1 MTIKKACEILDVIFD
16 PRYKLSQSY
25 KDMMLDDAKEKFLIK
40 IKANHPDVG
49 GSTELAQKLIEA
61 HNFLKKALSAKEQI
75 TLTEWFQVG
84 EERRKERLKDENY
97 IKELKRKKAEYA
109 RRKRAE
115 KAAERLANPTPRK
128 VRGKIILQI
137 TESGEIVKEWPSAKD
152 AAQALNTDV
161 SAICKCA
168 KGVKYYKL
176 AAGFAWKYKLTQGV
190 GPATVAA

>member
-25 KDMMLDDAKEKFLIK
+25 KDMMLDEAKEKFLIK
-40 IKANHPDVG
+40 IKTNHPDVG
-49 GSTELAQKLIEA
+49 GTDDKARELIEA
-61 HNFLKKALSAKEQI
+61 HEYLKKTLSIKERVSV
-75 TLTEWFQVG
+75 TEWFNLMQ
-84 EERRKERLKDENY
+84 ERRKERMQDPKY
-97 IKELKRKKAEYA
+97 IEELNKKKAEYN
-109 RRKRAE
+109 RKNREKRA
-115 KAAERLANPTPRK
+115 AFRLANPPK
-128 VRGKIILQI
+128 PRGKPILQI
-137 TESGEIVKEWPSAKD
+137 TENGEIVKEWPSAKD

-190 GPATVAA
+190 GPAIVAA